1 MERILI
7 VDDEVI
13 VRKWLQLIFQPF
25 AAEFQVVAAVA
36 NGREAFRICRSQPVD
51 IIITDMIMPD
61 MDGMAFIQALR
72 EFDLRAQVIILSN
85 YADFSLAQKGMS
97 FGAAEYMLK
106 GEVSEEELLAVVR
119 RIAQRMR
126 SLPDGR
132 AGEPLFLGCTLE
144 ELQQLWN
151 GGCDDALC
159 ARFDQALAL
168 QEGAVVCAAC
178 SLDRPAAAQ
187 RTPVAG
193 LGGYAWLAPL
203 QSFFDRLGLPARVAT
218 LTDTAAI
225 ALLLVPPQDAPPQ
238 QVLAQFLSRTALSVD
253 QRTFSVGISLPA
265 QSARELVDALSQACE
280 AIHLRFYTG
289 PGSLCLYCPTVPHR
303 ELREERRV
311 IGELVRNGELSHLQN
326 YLTSLCERR
335 ANFGP
340 ADIEQLRRLFYS
352 AAEALI
358 QHTLL
363 CCPTAEDPQ
372 LLNVNPLT
380 QVNDFLYLDDL
391 LHWIFEL
398 IGLCRP
404 LLQHSANEAN
414 LQHAIAFIRENYMRD
429 LTLSKISE
437 IAGYSPNYFCNIF
450 KEFTGKSVS
459 SYVTDV
465 RVSRAKYLLST
476 TGKSV
481 HLVAE
486 EVGYESASYFI
497 KVFRDATGL
506 TPNQFRRQNR

>member
-1 MERILI
+1 MARILI

-25 AAEFQVVAAVA
+25 SAEFQVVGAVA
-36 NGREAFRICRSQPVD
+36 NGREAFQICRSQPVD

-119 RIAQRMR
+119 RIAQRLHT
-126 SLPDGR
+126 LPDGR
-132 AGEPLFLGCTLE
+132 AGEPLFLGCTPE
-144 ELQQLWN
+144 ELQLLWN
-151 GGCDDALC
+151 GSCDDALC
-159 ARFDQALAL
+159 ARFDQALAR
-168 QEGAVVCAAC
+168 QSSAAVCVAC
-178 SLDRPAAAQ
+178 SLDRPVASQ
-187 RTPVAG
+187 RLPVAG
-193 LGGYAWLAPL
+193 LGGYAWPCSLQNFFRQLA
-203 QSFFDRLGLPARVAT
+203 LPARVAA
-218 LTDTAAI
+218 LSDTAAI
-225 ALLLVPPQDAPPQ
+225 ALVLVPSQDSPPQ
-238 QVLAQFLSRTALSVD
+238 QALAQLLSRMPLSVD
-253 QRTFSVGISLPA
+253 QCTFSAGISLA
-265 QSARELVDALSQACE
+265 ACSARELVTALSQACE
-280 AIHLRFYTG
+280 AVHLRFYTG
-289 PGSLCLYCPTVPHR
+289 AGSLCLYRPTVPHR

-311 IGELVRNGELSHLQN
+311 IDELVRNGELSHLQS
-326 YLTSLCERR
+326 YLTGLCARR
-335 ANFGP
+335 DSFGP
-340 ADIEQLRRLFYS
+340 ADIDQLRRLFYG

-358 QHTLL
+358 RHTLL
-363 CCPTAEDPQ
+363 CCPTADDPQ
-372 LLNVNPLT
+372 LLNVNPLA

-391 LHWIFEL
+391 LHWITGL

-404 LLQHSANEAN
+404 LIQHSANEAN
-414 LQHAIAFIRENYMRD
+414 LKRAITFIRENYMHD

-481 HLVAE
+481 HLIAE

-506 TPNQFRRQNR
+506 TPNQFRRENR